1 VLYEKRLTNLYKGGF
16 NNKVNRLIFQIELL
30 NKLKL
35 SMKITTKITELFN
48 IDYPIIQA
56 GMVWVSG
63 WKLASA
69 VSNEGGLGL
78 IGSGSMKPDL
88 LRGHIQKCKAA
99 TDKPFGVNIPLLRR
113 DAEELVKVT
122 IEEGVKIVFSS
133 AGHPGKFIKLFKDNE
148 IKVAHVIPS
157 VKHALKAEEVGCDAV
172 VGEGVEAGGHNGIN
186 ETTTLTLI
194 PQLVDAVKIPV
205 IAAGGI
211 ADGRGILA
219 TLSLGA
225 EGVQIGTRFAATV
238 ESSAHPNYKQKVVE
252 AKDDGT
258 VLAFKKIGLV
268 RMIKNDFALRAVQAD
283 KEGWD
288 DVKLMELLG
297 SKRERLGIFEGDE
310 IEGELEAGQSSGLV
324 KEILTVKE
332 LFQNLLVEIS
342 EAKKRNDKI
351 IS

>member
-1 VLYEKRLTNLYKGGF
+1 M
-16 NNKVNRLIFQIELL
+16 
-30 NKLKL
+30 KL
-35 SMKITTKITELFN
+35 TTKITELFQ
-48 IDYPIIQA
+48 IQYPIIQA

-78 IGSGSMKPDL
+78 LGSGSMKPDL
-88 LRGHIQKCKAA
+88 LREHIQKCKAA
-99 TDKPFGVNIPLLRR
+99 TDKPFGVNIPSLRA

-133 AGHPGKFIKLFKDNE
+133 AGHPGKFIKLLKEND

-194 PQLVDAVKIPV
+194 PQLVDAIKIPV

-219 TLSLGA
+219 ALSLGA

-238 ESSAHPNYKQKVVE
+238 ESSAHQKYKQKVVE

-268 RMIKNDFALRAVQAD
+268 RMLKNDFADRALKAE

-288 DVKLMELLG
+288 EIKLKELLG
-297 SKRERLGIFEGDE
+297 SKRERLGIFDGDE
-310 IEGELEAGQSSGLV
+310 NEGEMEAGQSSGLV
-324 KEILTVKE
+324 KEILSVKE
-332 LFQNLLVEIS
+332 LFAKLLGEIS
-342 EAKKRNDKI
+342 ESQKRNEKI

>member
-1 VLYEKRLTNLYKGGF
+1 
-16 NNKVNRLIFQIELL
+16 
-30 NKLKL
+30 
-35 SMKITTKITELFN
+35 MKITTKITELFN
-48 IDYPIIQA
+48 IEYPIIQA

-88 LRGHIQKCKAA
+88 LREHIQKCKAA

-113 DAEELVKVT
+113 DAEELVNVVF
-122 IEEGVKIVFSS
+122 EEGVKIVFSS
-133 AGHPGKFIKLFKDNE
+133 AGHPGKFIRLLKEKE

-157 VKHALKAEEVGCDAV
+157 VKHALKAEEVGCDVV

-194 PQLVDAVKIPV
+194 PQLVDALKIPV

-219 TLSLGA
+219 ALSLGA

-238 ESSAHPNYKQKVVE
+238 ESSAHQNYKQKVVK

-258 VLAFKKIGLV
+258 ILAFKKIGLV
-268 RMIKNDFALRAVQAD
+268 RMLKNDFAFRALKAD
-283 KEGWD
+283 GECWD
-288 DVKLMELLG
+288 ESKLKELLG

-324 KEILTVKE
+324 NEILTVKE
-332 LFQNLLVEIS
+332 LFKKLLNEIS
-342 EAKKRNDKI
+342 EAKQRNEKI
-351 IS
+351 IF